1 MATDTL
7 QNEDVPASPEM
18 RAFAAAWIDRFEACG
33 GFFGQIY
40 NPDGSVKT
48 ASMGFPMPY
57 VWQPPKLHNPK
68 LPPCDLILEESQHE
82 GAVKM
87 LMSLLTL
94 VPGLKAAVYELA
106 REYGAVLS

>member
-7 QNEDVPASPEM
+7 QNESGPASPEM
-18 RAFAAAWIDRFEACG
+18 RLVADAWIDRFEACG
-33 GFFGQIY
+33 GFFGMIY
-40 NPDGSVKT
+40 NRDGSAKS

-57 VWQPPKLHNPK
+57 VWEPPKLHNPK
-68 LPPCDLILEESQHE
+68 LAPCELILEPSQQV
-82 GAVKM
+82 GAIKT
-87 LMSLLTL
+87 LMSMLAL